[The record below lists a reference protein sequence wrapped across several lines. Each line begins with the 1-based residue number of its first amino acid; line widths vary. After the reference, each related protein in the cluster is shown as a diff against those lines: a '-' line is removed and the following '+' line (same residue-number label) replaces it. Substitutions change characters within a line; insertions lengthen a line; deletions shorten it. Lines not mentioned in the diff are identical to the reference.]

1 MTQEGSGFTLSRS
14 RIWSSQKCRAASLCV
29 VLVNSPSAFSCNGR
43 VLVPYLEFSSWYFWN
58 RPLNGTKCHGWLV
71 TLITQLSR
79 TMIRRHVGPWE
90 CCSQWRPAWL
100 WDIFGVISLRSFS
113 SPLIPVEVLVA
124 SCLQGLSEP
133 AKSCLKFF
141 VMILGEPQLL
151 PEDLYY
157 PWPSQPIFS
166 APISCEQRYDTE
178 VLVTCLDHHSL
189 AVTSNIAGFE
199 MKNPSNLRLRDP
211 SEQRWVNDK

>member
-1 MTQEGSGFTLSRS
+1 MVGWWIFPRSYPHQPALTNIWFEGTSCHGS
-14 RIWSSQKCRAASLCV
+14 AA
-29 VLVNSPSAFSCNGR
+29 
-43 VLVPYLEFSSWYFWN
+43 
-58 RPLNGTKCHGWLV
+58 LNGV
-71 TLITQLSR
+71 QLDFG
-79 TMIRRHVGPWE
+79 MF
-90 CCSQWRPAWL
+90 
-100 WDIFGVISLRSFS
+100 FGVISLRSFS